1 MPKKKEAPVIEEGEI
16 NDMHLCECADNR
28 SIHAVFSS
36 KQYDFLSNKYNHMDD
51 NNLSIMR
58 ISCNWYFSEDFEILE
73 ETEVCK
79 IVRYKSKKELNEEPK
94 KFKTSRR
101 KKKRKD

>member
-16 NDMHLCECADNR
+16 NDMNLCECADNR
-28 SIHAVFSS
+28 SHHAVFSS
-36 KQYDFLSNKYNHMDD
+36 KQYTFLSDKYNHLDN

-58 ISCNWYFSEDFEILE
+58 LDCNWYFSEDFEILE

-79 IVRYKSKKELNEEPK
+79 IVRYGKPAEEENKPK
-94 KFKTSRR
+94 VIRRRR
-101 KKKRKD
+101 KKP